1 MRCCIFCKAV
11 LIPQKC
17 FWLHTSLL
25 AKETTLHPSIKHVE
39 VPRTD
44 AGLRILQGREVRGP
58 LLRDRASQCN
68 AWRWTSF
75 KVSRQDLHKAM
86 AAATISSYGPC
97 GFRPPA
103 CIDPFPLS
111 LPLSLSASLSLCL
124 GPVSVWSSS
133 ASHALQRRRR
143 TDGGTMYLKALCSS

>member
-1 MRCCIFCKAV
+1 M
-11 LIPQKC
+11 
-17 FWLHTSLL
+17 
-25 AKETTLHPSIKHVE
+25 E

-111 LPLSLSASLSLCL
+111 LPLSRCLSLPLPRPCLRLELLGIACITAAAQSRWRNNVFKGIMLQLMASLGESLVHLACGRSASL
-124 GPVSVWSSS
+124 GPPPTPPR
-133 ASHALQRRRR
+133 AA
-143 TDGGTMYLKALCSS
+143 